1 MATAAAQVQ
10 SKQENP
16 NFMRAF
22 GQLSTKAVG
31 EDGARTALFI
41 ASTEARDR
49 HNSIIKIAAW
59 SKRLQRFN
67 DNGIIAYQHHTS
79 SSWLELT
86 PFDPDYIIGTGRAY
100 IEGDKLMCEVML
112 EKSDTNA
119 IADKV
124 WNKIEAGIL
133 KAMSVGFIAHD
144 GHWGDPDEGE
154 DSGTFYFTD
163 VELVECSVVNIGSN
177 YEALKRDLSGWITEH
192 HPKQEKQFNTDDF
205 ETQLAVAKAKVEY
218 LKLI

>member
-1 MATAAAQVQ
+1 MAAAAQTQ
-10 SKQENP
+10 QNKQEAP

-22 GQLSTKAVG
+22 GSLTTKAVG
-31 EDGARTALFI
+31 EDGVRTALFV

-49 HNSIIKIAAW
+49 HNTIITLDAW

-79 SSWLELT
+79 AGWMEST

-100 IEGDKLMCEVML
+100 IEGKSLMCEVTF
-112 EKSDTNA
+112 EKSETNPL
-119 IADKV
+119 ADKI
-124 WNKIEAGIL
+124 WNKVEAGIL

-163 VELVECSVVNIGSN
+163 VELVECSIVNIPSN
-177 YEALKRDLSGWITEH
+177 YEALKRDLSTWITEH
-192 HPKQEKQFNTDDF
+192 HPKQEKQSTDDF
-205 ETQLAVAKAKVEY
+205 HNQLAIAKSEVEF